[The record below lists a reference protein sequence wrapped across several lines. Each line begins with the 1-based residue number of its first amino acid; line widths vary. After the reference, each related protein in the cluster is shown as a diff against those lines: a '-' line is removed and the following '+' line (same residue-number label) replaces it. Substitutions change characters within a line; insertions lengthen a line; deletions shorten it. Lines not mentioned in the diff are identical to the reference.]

1 MGIFDVFKG
10 KSDMEIAGDNQVD
23 ELDKGK
29 VKEFDLNIEKILEN
43 WENYHAIREII
54 ANALDEQVLTNT
66 RDIEIKQAKDG
77 WWHIVDYGRG
87 LNYHHLTQNENEE
100 KSWFVCFFLVL
111 VFVVFFFVWVFF
123 FFVGV
128 VLCFC
133 K

>member
-66 RDIEIKQAKDG
+66 RDIEIKQAKA
-77 WWHIVDYGRG
+77 
-87 LNYHHLTQNENEE
+87 
-100 KSWFVCFFLVL
+100 K
-111 VFVVFFFVWVFF
+111 
-123 FFVGV
+123 
-128 VLCFC
+128 
-133 K
+133 

>member
-66 RDIEIKQAKDG
+66 R
-77 WWHIVDYGRG
+77 V
-87 LNYHHLTQNENEE
+87 
-100 KSWFVCFFLVL
+100 
-111 VFVVFFFVWVFF
+111 
-123 FFVGV
+123 
-128 VLCFC
+128 
-133 K
+133 

>member
-54 ANALDEQVLTNT
+54 ANALDRMKMRCRMNLT
-66 RDIEIKQAKDG
+66 RLIK
-77 WWHIVDYGRG
+77 
-87 LNYHHLTQNENEE
+87 NYKRQ
-100 KSWFVCFFLVL
+100 WMD
-111 VFVVFFFVWVFF
+111 
-123 FFVGV
+123 
-128 VLCFC
+128 
-133 K
+133 